1 MHVFLRMS
9 YYKKQVV
16 LSVLH
21 EVTIAGHL
29 FIINK
34 Q

>member
-1 MHVFLRMS
+1 MLMS
-9 YYKKQVV
+9 MGGSKKQVV
-16 LSVLH
+16 LSALR
-21 EVTIAGHL
+21 EVSIAGHL

>member
-1 MHVFLRMS
+1 MS
-9 YYKKQVV
+9 MGGSKKQVV
-16 LSVLH
+16 LSVLR
-21 EVTIAGHL
+21 EVSIAGHL